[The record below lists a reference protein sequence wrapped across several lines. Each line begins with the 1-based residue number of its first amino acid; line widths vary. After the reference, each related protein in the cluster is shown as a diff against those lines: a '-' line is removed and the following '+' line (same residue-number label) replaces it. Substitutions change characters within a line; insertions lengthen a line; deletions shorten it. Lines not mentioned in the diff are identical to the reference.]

1 MRKTVPLKQVIETVI
16 YLQIFDETE
25 PCLLFINIEGG
36 SSSFSPL
43 SVPISLKSLPS
54 KTGLHGLHRNRGIF
68 LESE

>member
-25 PCLLFINIEGG
+25 PCLLFINIEGD

-43 SVPISLKSLPS
+43 SVPISLKSLPY
-54 KTGLHGLHRNRGIF
+54 KTGLHRNRGIF
-68 LESE
+68 LESEGFF